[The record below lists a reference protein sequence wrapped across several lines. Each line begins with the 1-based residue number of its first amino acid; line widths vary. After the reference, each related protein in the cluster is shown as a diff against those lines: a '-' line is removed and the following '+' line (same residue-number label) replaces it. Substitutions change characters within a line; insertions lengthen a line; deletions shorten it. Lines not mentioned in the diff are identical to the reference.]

1 MKKSPPGGK
10 GRSMKSKT
18 FLLMLFVLLFALYAA
33 PATRAQ
39 EPGDLQKRISG
50 NWTLVSIYN
59 EWPDGR
65 KLEQFGAQPQGFMIL
80 TPDGRFSIFFA
91 KADLPKFAAGNR
103 LEGTIDESLAVA
115 RGTLAYF
122 GRYRVE
128 NDQEGVVELLV
139 EGCTFPNWNGR
150 KHKRLMSL
158 SGDSLRVVTPASGIG
173 GTSHIV
179 WRRAR

>member
-1 MKKSPPGGK
+1 MLRRRRARRRRVYLGTIEDAERSP
-10 GRSMKSKT
+10 
-18 FLLMLFVLLFALYAA
+18 AA
-33 PATRAQ
+33 RAQ
-39 EPGDLQKRISG
+39 EAGGLQKRISG

-91 KADLPKFAAGNR
+91 KSDLPEFAAGNR
-103 LEGTIDESLAVA
+103 LEGTTDEYLAVA

-128 NDQEGVVELLV
+128 NDEDGVVELLV

-158 SGDSLRVVTPASGIG
+158 SGDSLRVVTPAAGIG